1 MTEISTRDRAGEYD
15 ALETAKPD
23 EPLFV
28 VQGGDPF
35 GPATVMFWAGLQREA
50 AMQSASRDDAQAG
63 LRKASNA
70 EEVAWE
76 MREYQRG
83 DAPAATA
90 ESKRGRAVEVAR
102 DADRDRIAATSLFC
116 DEVYNAIAQ
125 LSDVADGLAK
135 LGGHAAAE
143 MKLRDA
149 VIAAGEAVQMVE
161 PRRHLQRA
169 DAPAQVSA

>member
-1 MTEISTRDRAGEYD
+1 MTEISTRERAGEYD

-35 GPATVMFWAGLQREA
+35 APATVMFWAGLQREA
-50 AMQSASRDDAQAG
+50 AMQACSREDAQAG

-83 DAPAATA
+83 DAVAVTPQP
-90 ESKRGRAVEVAR
+90 GRAAEAAR
-102 DADRDRIAATSLFC
+102 DADRDRIAALSLFC

-135 LGGHAAAE
+135 LGGHATAE
-143 MKLRDA
+143 TKLRDA
-149 VIAAGEAVQMVE
+149 VIAAGAAVHIVE

-169 DAPAQVSA
+169 DAAQVAA